1 MIFTKNEYVDMIFA
15 YGEAKQSARRAV
27 QIYKERFPTRRHP
40 DHKVI
45 LRVVTNFKATGKV
58 HEFSRNRSCADPELA
73 LRVLEYVEENPRSS
87 VRQISRIFNTPIS
100 TAWRILRKNALHPF
114 HMQRV
119 HQLLPRDWQPRVNF
133 CMGFLAQCRRDSGF
147 PDQILWTDES
157 TFTPNGV
164 FNSKNYVFWAKEN
177 PHATRVGAFQYK
189 WKINV
194 WAGLIG
200 DRVIGPVF
208 FPPKLDGE
216 KYVEFL
222 QEQLPLLLE
231 DVPLLVRENMIFQH
245 DGAPAHFHRNT
256 RTTLDAQFPDRW
268 MGRGGPITWPARSPD
283 LTPLDFFLWGH
294 IKNLVENERGG
305 REEEVRAAIIAAFQ
319 TLTSDM
325 VHRATRDIVR
335 RAELCVQQRGRQFE
349 HL

>member
-1 MIFTKNEYVDMIFA
+1 MAYSTKKRLASFLYAASASIA
-15 YGEAKQSARRAV
+15 TKGLAAKR
-27 QIYKERFPTRRHP
+27 
-40 DHKVI
+40 
-45 LRVVTNFKATGKV
+45 
-58 HEFSRNRSCADPELA
+58 
-73 LRVLEYVEENPRSS
+73 
-87 VRQISRIFNTPIS
+87 
-100 TAWRILRKNALHPF
+100 
-114 HMQRV
+114 
-119 HQLLPRDWQPRVNF
+119 
-133 CMGFLAQCRRDSGF
+133 FLAQCRRDSGF
-147 PDQILWTDES
+147 PDQ
-157 TFTPNGV
+157 
-164 FNSKNYVFWAKEN
+164 
-177 PHATRVGAFQYK
+177 
-189 WKINV
+189 
-194 WAGLIG
+194 
-200 DRVIGPVF
+200 IGPVF

-222 QEQLPLLLE
+222 QEQLTLLLE
-231 DVPLLVRENMIFQH
+231 DVPLLVRKNMIFQH